1 MSIRWPRRATGP
13 MCSRGAGRT
22 STPRW
27 RRWAKRG
34 GAVIRRFV
42 DAGGTYIGLCMG
54 AYLAGASHLGLL
66 AQDLD
71 AEAGRPGFPVQDEDD
86 AVIPVVWD
94 GRRQTVYFQDGPYLP
109 KAPRDQGFKVI
120 SRYTNGDIAAAS
132 YRHGKGRV
140 VLSGPHPEA
149 PTQWFKM
156 AEIPLSQMPSADL
169 FKSLLDEDR
178 R

>member
-1 MSIRWPRRATGP
+1 M
-13 MCSRGAGRT
+13 
-22 STPRW
+22 
-27 RRWAKRG
+27 
-34 GAVIRRFV
+34 
-42 DAGGTYIGLCMG
+42 
-54 AYLAGASHLGLL
+54 
-66 AQDLD
+66 
-71 AEAGRPGFPVQDEDD
+71 
-86 AVIPVVWD
+86 
-94 GRRQTVYFQDGPYLP
+94 
-109 KAPRDQGFKVI
+109 I
-120 SRYTNGDIAAAS
+120 SRYTNADIAAAS